1 MKNFFG
7 NIKWSQILAGALAA
21 VTSFLF
27 MNKIG
32 IAGSVIGAAVASI
45 VTALAT
51 QVYQDVLKASHDT
64 MQKITGADGDSTDSQ
79 SGDSQGDGKAQR
91 KPRAAVAVVDPYG
104 KQMQDRLAQD
114 DDLAGGLGAAAVA
127 SSVGG
132 AAADDAASGATGVRA
147 DQSAGDGSGIK
158 DEDFAGFTSVT
169 ETAPTQIL
177 PDAVRDAAVKA
188 TLDAEPS
195 PMQLRR
201 EISSGRGADSAKS
214 GKGGAAGRKQL
225 SPKARMFIV
234 ALVCSLIAVVITVVI
249 ISAVTGGEG
258 LGTKPSDMQQMQ
270 TPYRD
275 SPSADES
282 QTNTSSDYETATDDS
297 TGDEDSTDGMDSTND
312 AGSEST
318 QDQSP
323 SETASKSATAS
334 PSATKEPSATT
345 SPSATT
351 EPTKAATASP
361 SQSSSASASASS
373 SASPSADSD
382 ASAGNHQST
391 TVQ

>member
-79 SGDSQGDGKAQR
+79 SDGSQGDGKAQR

-132 AAADDAASGATGVRA
+132 AADDAASGATGAGA
-147 DQSAGDGSGIK
+147 DQSASDGSGIK

-201 EISSGRGADSAKS
+201 EISSGQGTGSAKS

-258 LGTKPSDMQQMQ
+258 LGTKPADMQQQIQ
-270 TPYRD
+270 TPYQD
-275 SPSADES
+275 SPSTDEQQS
-282 QTNTSSDYETATDDS
+282 NTPLDDETSTDDS
-297 TGDEDSTDGMDSTND
+297 LNDTDSTDDADSYP
-312 AGSEST
+312 T

-334 PSATKEPSATT
+334 PSVTASSSATQEET
-345 SPSATT
+345 KNPEASAS
-351 EPTKAATASP
+351 ASP
-361 SQSSSASASASS
+361 SQSSSPSASASS
-373 SASPSADSD
+373 SPSAP
-382 ASAGNHQST
+382 ASSNATASST
-391 TVQ
+391 TGTSTD

>member
-64 MQKITGADGDSTDSQ
+64 MQKITSADGDSTDSQ
-79 SGDSQGDGKAQR
+79 SDDSQGDGKAQR

-114 DDLAGGLGAAAVA
+114 DDRAGGLGAAAVA

-132 AAADDAASGATGVRA
+132 AVADDAASGATGVRA

-169 ETAPTQIL
+169 ENAPTQIL

-201 EISSGRGADSAKS
+201 EISSGQGADSAKS

-258 LGTKPSDMQQMQ
+258 LGTKPADMQQQIQ
-270 TPYRD
+270 TPYQD
-275 SPSADES
+275 SPSTDERQS
-282 QTNTSSDYETATDDS
+282 NTPLDDETYTDDS
-297 TGDEDSTDGMDSTND
+297 QNDTDSTDDADSYP
-312 AGSEST
+312 T

-334 PSATKEPSATT
+334 PSATASSSATQEET
-345 SPSATT
+345 KNPEASAS
-351 EPTKAATASP
+351 ASP
-361 SQSSSASASASS
+361 SQSSSPSASASS
-373 SASPSADSD
+373 SPSAP
-382 ASAGNHQST
+382 ASSSATASSNATAGST
-391 TVQ
+391 TGTSTN

>member
-1 MKNFFG
+1 MKNFFS

-114 DDLAGGLGAAAVA
+114 DDLADGLGAAAVA

-132 AAADDAASGATGVRA
+132 AAADDAASGATGA
-147 DQSAGDGSGIK
+147 GANQSASDGSGIK

-188 TLDAEPS
+188 TLDAGPS

-201 EISSGRGADSAKS
+201 EVSSGQGADSSKS
-214 GKGGAAGRKQL
+214 GKSGTSGKKQL

-258 LGTKPSDMQQMQ
+258 LGTKPSDIQQQIQ

-275 SPSADES
+275 SPSTDERQS
-282 QTNTSSDYETATDDS
+282 NTPLDDETSIDDS
-297 TGDEDSTDGMDSTND
+297 QNDTDSTDDVDSYP
-312 AGSEST
+312 T

-334 PSATKEPSATT
+334 PSVTASSSATQEETKNPET
-345 SPSATT
+345 SASAS
-351 EPTKAATASP
+351 ASP
-361 SQSSSASASASS
+361 SQSSSPSASASS
-373 SASPSADSD
+373 SASAP
-382 ASAGNHQST
+382 ASSNATASST
-391 TVQ
+391 TGTSTTGTSTN

>member
-64 MQKITGADGDSTDSQ
+64 MQKITGADGDSADSE
-79 SGDSQGDGKAQR
+79 SDDSQGEGKAQR
-91 KPRAAVAVVDPYG
+91 KPRAAVGVVDPYG
-104 KQMQDRLAQD
+104 KQMQDRLSQD
-114 DDLAGGLGAAAVA
+114 DDLADGLGAAAVA

-132 AAADDAASGATGVRA
+132 AAADDETSGATGAGA
-147 DQSAGDGSGIK
+147 DQSASDGSGIK

-188 TLDAEPS
+188 TLDAGPS

-201 EISSGRGADSAKS
+201 EISSGQGTDSTKS

-225 SPKARMFIV
+225 SSKARMFIV

-258 LGTKPSDMQQMQ
+258 LGTKPSDMQQQQIQ
-270 TPYRD
+270 TPYQD
-275 SPSADES
+275 SPSTDERQS
-282 QTNTSSDYETATDDS
+282 NTPLDDETSTDDS
-297 TGDEDSTDGMDSTND
+297 QDDTDSTDDVDSYP
-312 AGSEST
+312 T

-323 SETASKSATAS
+323 SATASKSATAS
-334 PSATKEPSATT
+334 PSVTASSSATQEET
-345 SPSATT
+345 KNPENSAS
-351 EPTKAATASP
+351 ASS
-361 SQSSSASASASS
+361 SQSSSPSASASS
-373 SASPSADSD
+373 SASAPASNSATASNTMGTSTTGTSAD
-382 ASAGNHQST
+382 
-391 TVQ
+391 

>member
-64 MQKITGADGDSTDSQ
+64 MQKIAGADGDSADSE
-79 SGDSQGDGKAQR
+79 SDDSQGDGKAQR
-91 KPRAAVAVVDPYG
+91 KPRAAVGVVDPYS

-132 AAADDAASGATGVRA
+132 AAADDAASGATGAGA
-147 DQSAGDGSGIK
+147 DQSASDGSGIK

-188 TLDAEPS
+188 TLNAGPS

-201 EISSGRGADSAKS
+201 EISSGQGADSTKS
-214 GKGGAAGRKQL
+214 GKGSAAGRKQL

-234 ALVCSLIAVVITVVI
+234 ALVCSLIAVVLTVVI

-258 LGTKPSDMQQMQ
+258 LGTKPADMQQQIQ
-270 TPYRD
+270 TPYQD
-275 SPSADES
+275 SPSTDERQS
-282 QTNTSSDYETATDDS
+282 NTPLDDETSTDDS
-297 TGDEDSTDGMDSTND
+297 LNDTDSTDDADSYP
-312 AGSEST
+312 T

-334 PSATKEPSATT
+334 PSVTASSSTTQEETKNPEAST
-345 SPSATT
+345 S
-351 EPTKAATASP
+351 ASP
-361 SQSSSASASASS
+361 SQSSSPSASASS
-373 SASPSADSD
+373 SASAPASSSAT
-382 ASAGNHQST
+382 ASST
-391 TVQ
+391 TGTSTD